1 MVRQISARGPV
12 AVVVALVLTLVAL
25 PLILLIVTAVAAL
38 GLVLILLRLAY
49 GAAAALLGAPFRLP
63 RRGPNEGRRNVR
75 VIDRSGGA

>member
-25 PLILLIVTAVAAL
+25 PLILLVVTAVAAL

-49 GAAAALLGAPFRLP
+49 GAAALLGAPFRLP
-63 RRGPNEGRRNVR
+63 RRGPDEGRRNVR